1 MSKVLYGKY
10 RFEGS
15 ALQECQQQMAGRR
28 VHEQQV
34 MEAQKTAELEEIRQA
49 KKERARQR
57 NSDRARSKAR
67 RLAWERK
74 YRGN

>member
-1 MSKVLYGKY
+1 MRKVLYGKKSF
-10 RFEGS
+10 RLS
-15 ALQECQQQMAGRR
+15 VLRQCKQQMAGRR

-34 MEAQKTAELEEIRQA
+34 MEAQKAAELEEIRQA

-57 NSDRARSKAR
+57 NSDRAQTKAR

-74 YRGN
+74 YRDN

>member
-1 MSKVLYGKY
+1 MRKVLYGKY

-15 ALQECQQQMAGRR
+15 ALQECQQQMAGHRLR
-28 VHEQQV
+28 EQEE
-34 MEAQKTAELEEIRQA
+34 MARQKAAELEEIRQA

-57 NSDRARSKAR
+57 NSDRALTKAR

-74 YRGN
+74 YRGD